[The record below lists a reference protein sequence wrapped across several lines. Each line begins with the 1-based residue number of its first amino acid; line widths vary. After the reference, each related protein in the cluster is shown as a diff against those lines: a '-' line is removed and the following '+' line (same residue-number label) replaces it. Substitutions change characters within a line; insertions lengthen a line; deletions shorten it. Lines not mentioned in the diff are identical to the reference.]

1 MNVDAAPARAGR
13 SSPAATPL
21 TALGTLWLFSRPHTL
36 IATSLSILGIY
47 VIAATVLPGVAVGD
61 GLGDLALTLVAGA
74 AVNVYIVGLN
84 QCEDV
89 EIDRINK
96 PGLPIA
102 AGRLSLRVAWLIVAA
117 CAVLA
122 LGMALSQGWVETVA
136 VAVALAIGT
145 AYSSPPLRLKR
156 YPALAAASIS
166 LVRALVVNLGVYLH
180 FASSLGGRPEVS
192 ALPAAI
198 VALTLFVLP
207 FSFAI
212 AVLKDVPDAEGDRR
226 FRIGTFTVRL
236 GADAAFRMG
245 MAALVTGYLAMA
257 VAGPLFVDD
266 ANPWLL
272 AVGHLACLAVLLG
285 LAARV
290 DPGDPAGFTRFYM
303 RVWAL
308 FFVEYLL
315 VPAAVVVGG

>member
-1 MNVDAAPARAGR
+1 MDATSAGAGRTTAAAAPL
-13 SSPAATPL
+13 AAL
-21 TALGTLWLFSRPHTL
+21 ITLWQFSRPHTL
-36 IATSLSILGIY
+36 IATSLSVLGIY
-47 VIAATVLPGVAVGD
+47 AIAATVLPGVALGD
-61 GLGDLALTLVAGA
+61 GLGDLALTLLAGA

-102 AGRLSLRVAWLIVAA
+102 AGRLSLRAAWWIVAA
-117 CAVLA
+117 CGLLSFA
-122 LGMALSQGWVETVA
+122 MALSEGWVETVA
-136 VAVALAIGT
+136 VGSALAIGT

-166 LVRALVVNLGVYLH
+166 IVRALVLNLGVYLH
-180 FASSLGGRPEVS
+180 FAASLGGRPEVS
-192 ALPAAI
+192 ALPSAI

-236 GADAAFRMG
+236 GARAAFRMG
-245 MAALVTGYLAMA
+245 MAALTAGYLAMA
-257 VAGPLFVDD
+257 VAGPLLVDD
-266 ANPWLL
+266 ASAWLL
-272 AVGHLACLAVLLG
+272 AAGHLTCLAVLLV

-303 RVWAL
+303 RVWTL

-315 VPAAVVVGG
+315 VPAAVIVGP

>member
-1 MNVDAAPARAGR
+1 M
-13 SSPAATPL
+13 
-21 TALGTLWLFSRPHTL
+21 
-36 IATSLSILGIY
+36 IATS
-47 VIAATVLPGVAVGD
+47 VLPGVAPGD
-61 GLGDLALTLVAGA
+61 GLGDLALTLVAGV
-74 AVNVYIVGLN
+74 AVNLYIVGLN

-96 PGLPIA
+96 PWLPIP
-102 AGRLSLRVAWLIVAA
+102 AGRLSVRGAWRIVVA

-122 LGMALSQGWVETVA
+122 AALALSQGWVEVVA
-136 VAVALAIGT
+136 VGSALAIGT

-156 YPALAAASIS
+156 FPALAAASIS
-166 LVRALVVNLGVYLH
+166 VVRACVVNLGVYLH
-180 FASSLGGRPEVS
+180 FASSLGGRPGLS
-192 ALPAAI
+192 AIPDSI

-236 GADAAFRMG
+236 GARTAFRMG
-245 MAALVTGYLAMA
+245 MAALVAGYLGMA
-257 VAGPLFVDD
+257 IAGPLLVDD
-266 ANPWLL
+266 ASGWVL
-272 AVGHLACLAVLLG
+272 AVGHLACLGVLLW
-285 LAARV
+285 LAKGA
-290 DPGDPAGFTRFYM
+290 DLNDPARFSRFYL

-315 VPAAVVVGG
+315 VPAAVLAG